1 MHKIIDGKKIASD
14 ILEEL
19 KKEIERS
26 QKPGLAFILVGE
38 NTASK
43 TYVKMKKIACE
54 KVGIRSFDFE
64 FENITEKALIE
75 LIEKLNHDK
84 KVDGILVQMPLPA
97 HINPVNIINAIDPK
111 KDVDGFHPLN
121 MGKLLLGEED
131 GFLPCTPLG
140 IKTLFQKAQIEV
152 ESKHVVIIGRSNI
165 VGKPLAVMLMQKQ
178 KGANATVTVAHGNT
192 RNLPEIT
199 RQADILIAAVGK
211 PRLVTKDMV
220 KKDAVIID
228 VGISREGKK
237 IVGDVDFENVYPI
250 CSRITP
256 VPGGVGPMTIA
267 MLLKNTYLSLTR
279 II

>member
-19 KKEIERS
+19 KKEIERT

-140 IKTLFQKAQIEV
+140 IKTLLQKAQIEV

>member
-140 IKTLFQKAQIEV
+140 IKTLLQKAQIEV

-199 RQADILIAAVGK
+199 RQADILVAAVGK

>member
-1 MHKIIDGKKIASD
+1 MHKIIDGKKIASE
-14 ILEEL
+14 ILEDL

-75 LIEKLNHDK
+75 LIEKLNRDK

-97 HINPVNIINAIDPK
+97 HINPVSIINAIDPK

-140 IKTLFQKAQIEV
+140 IKTLLQKAQIEV

-178 KGANATVTVAHGNT
+178 QGENATVSVAHGNT

-199 RQADILIAAVGK
+199 RQADILIAAVGN

>member
-64 FENITEKALIE
+64 FENITEKALIA

-121 MGKLLLGEED
+121 MGKVLLGEEG

-140 IKTLFQKAQIEV
+140 IKTLLQKAQIEV

-192 RNLPEIT
+192 RNLPAIT
-199 RQADILIAAVGK
+199 RQADILVAAVGK

-220 KKDAVIID
+220 KKDVVIID

-279 II
+279 NI